1 MTERHDNDLRKRF
14 EMLRG
19 EDAELAPPFPTIVA
33 RARARRAARPR
44 QVGPSLAAAAV
55 LIVMAVLAFLFT
67 RRDGSRVAIDLAA
80 VRWEAPTDFLLKLPG
95 DELLR
100 AVPLL
105 GRVSLDRR
113 IL

>member
-33 RARARRAARPR
+33 RARARPPR
-44 QVGPSLAAAAV
+44 VGPGLAAAAV

-67 RRDGSRVAIDLAA
+67 RRDGPRVAIDLAA

-100 AVPLL
+100 AVPRL